1 MERLARGEA
10 MNSEPAE
17 SGYLISKK
25 YSYYVFGLLFLL
37 YMFDYIDRMV
47 IASLFP
53 FLKSDWGLTDTQCG
67 LLVAAISWSIVAFTF
82 PVSVAVDRWSRKKCI
97 GIMAVLWSL
106 ATAACAFT
114 TNFFQ
119 LLVARVFIG
128 LGEAGYAP
136 GGTAMIS
143 ALFPEEKRAKVMG
156 IWNASIPLGAAM
168 GVALGG
174 IIAERF
180 GWRNEFGLVALPGLV
195 VAILFFWVKDYR
207 SVDLVKTSSL
217 SGKPEAKT
225 SMRVADIAREILQ
238 TRSLILTYLA
248 FACNLFATAALLAWL
263 TTYFHR
269 IYGLSV
275 SEAGT
280 KSGLVMIMAI
290 VGAPL
295 GGFLADKWYKADR
308 RGRLRFASLA
318 SFLAFVAFFTAFSM
332 PEHALAF
339 PIMCLGGIMAA
350 AFVPAAAAVTQDV
363 VHPGLRAVSYSLCV
377 IVQQILGTALGP
389 VFVGV
394 VSDHYGIR
402 TAFLILPFSFV
413 VAAALYF
420 AGSFYY
426 RKDLEK
432 VERVTLVFEQ

>member
-1 MERLARGEA
+1 MK
-10 MNSEPAE
+10 SEPAE

-25 YSYYVFGLLFLL
+25 YSYYVFVLLFLL

-53 FLKSDWGLTDTQCG
+53 FLKADWGLTDTQCG

-119 LLVARVFIG
+119 LFVSRVFIG

-143 ALFPEEKRAKVMG
+143 AIFPEEKRAKVMG

-180 GWRNEFGLVALPGLV
+180 GWRHAFGLVALPGLV
-195 VAILFFWVKDYR
+195 VAILFFWVKDYK
-207 SVDLVKTSSL
+207 SVDLVKTSGASDR
-217 SGKPEAKT
+217 PEVKT
-225 SMRVADIAREILQ
+225 SMRFADIAKEFIQ
-238 TRSLILTYLA
+238 TRSLILTYLG
-248 FACNLFATAALLAWL
+248 FAGNLFATAALLAWL
-263 TTYFHR
+263 PTYFHR
-269 IYGLSV
+269 MYGLSV
-275 SEAGT
+275 SAAGT
-280 KSGLVMIMAI
+280 KGSLVMIMAI

-295 GGFLADKWYKADR
+295 GGFLADKWYQADR

-318 SFLAFVAFFTAFSM
+318 SFLAFVAFFSAFSM

-339 PIMCLGGIMAA
+339 PIMCVGGIMAA

-394 VSDHYGIR
+394 VSDNYGIR
-402 TAFLILPFSFV
+402 TAFLVLPFSFV
-413 VAAALYF
+413 VAAAFYF
-420 AGSFYY
+420 VGSFYY